1 MRQPNQSVSLVNE
14 INQNVTVRLIA
25 WTDDDGL
32 VLEGQDVG
40 PVVSTIWGDSDY
52 EYWLRVVCAHLD
64 QIADRLSKR
73 LDKPVELPD
82 RPTQSDRVLL
92 DLMRDAWSVGMFKT
106 DVEFRNWLN
115 DIDVPSE
122 FSSYT

>member
-40 PVVSTIWGDSDY
+40 PVVSTIWGDSDH
-52 EYWLRVVCAHLD
+52 EYWLRVVRAHLD

-82 RPTQSDRVLL
+82 SPTQSDRVLL